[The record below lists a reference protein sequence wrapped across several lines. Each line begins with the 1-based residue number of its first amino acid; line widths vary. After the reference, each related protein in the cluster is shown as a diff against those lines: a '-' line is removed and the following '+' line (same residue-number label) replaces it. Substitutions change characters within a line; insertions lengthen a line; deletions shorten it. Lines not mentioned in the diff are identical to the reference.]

1 MSFITTV
8 SPNSV
13 ERFQR
18 SCAWQ
23 TVSVVYFIFAKFL
36 SSKGALLP
44 AKKKKNFR
52 ISCKFAHLHIM
63 SFITTTFHEILSGS
77 FRGVALTYIN
87 RTEGRIDW
95 LAVADGRFKNI
106 IPSATCCVGHNNIET
121 QHEHMYSLYIG
132 SLPYGTIY
140 LLPDFSSFCTFLD
153 IPMSIVSKCNE
164 FALRDWCLKSE

>member
-1 MSFITTV
+1 MPFITTE

-44 AKKKKNFR
+44 AKKKNFR

-63 SFITTTFHEILSGS
+63 SFITTTFHEFCRAVSEEFHWHKTGLKNGLTDWRLRTDGSKTLFPPQLVAWGITISRLNTSTCIRYIL
-77 FRGVALTYIN
+77 VAFPMVRFNCFLTSI
-87 RTEGRIDW
+87 
-95 LAVADGRFKNI
+95 LFV
-106 IPSATCCVGHNNIET
+106 H
-121 QHEHMYSLYIG
+121 
-132 SLPYGTIY
+132 
-140 LLPDFSSFCTFLD
+140 FLRY
-153 IPMSIVSKCNE
+153 PCQ
-164 FALRDWCLKSE
+164 